1 MPTQILDNF
10 QVNVAKP
17 IDNRF
22 VVGSQSFY
30 QNKEQIPFRYLGLRI
45 WDLNDNF
52 PYVWTGATWSNENQ
66 SGSVIGSGAP
76 GFLPKFFGS
85 NPTSNI
91 VVSNIF
97 DNGTNVG
104 IGITSPIDKLHVV
117 GNIRTTSNF
126 IGNGSL
132 ITALNASEILS
143 GSLSLNRIT
152 SGVAGQIMVR
162 GSSNA
167 EFVNSSSVSVGSSTS
182 ASISDDTST
191 STAQHLTFVNGTS
204 GNLGLKVSS
213 NKLTFQPNNGVLNI
227 EGSLRIGTLANK
239 ATIQYTTNTA
249 RTLTIPNVD
258 GNRTFAFIDQAQ
270 TFTSTQFIQTSSTV
284 VSFRVDRTNSGSHY
298 VYITTIGANPVGL
311 FLQNNSGQRSLY
323 MDGTGDFITGG
334 GTSFNNFKVDNLSTR
349 PSGARVYFR
358 DSVGIDTE
366 TFSFTSPIQQ
376 AFKNDTAAGQW
387 NNSTGS
393 FTVKLNVNGA
403 VRSSGFFITSDRRV
417 KDNIDYIENIGLDK
431 ILNLKPCS
439 FNLKE
444 SGIRTSGFIAQEVMS
459 VIPESITIHEDDNF
473 KDGKYVLDY
482 NAIVPYLVDS
492 IKELKREIDEL
503 KKVN

>member
-1 MPTQILDNF
+1 MPIQILDNF
-10 QVNVAKP
+10 EVNVARP

-30 QNKEQIPFRYLGLRI
+30 QNKEEIPYRYPGLRI

-66 SGSVIGSGAP
+66 TGTVVGSGAP
-76 GFLPKFFGS
+76 GFLTKFFGS

-91 VVSNIF
+91 VVSGIF

-104 IGITSPIDKLHVV
+104 IGITLPTDKLHVA
-117 GNIRTTSNF
+117 GNVRTTGNF

-132 ITALNASEILS
+132 ITSLNASEIAS
-143 GSLSLNRIT
+143 GSLSLSRIT
-152 SGVAGQIMVR
+152 SGVAGQIMIR
-162 GSSNA
+162 GASNA
-167 EFVNSSSVSVGSSTS
+167 EFVNSSSISVGTSNS

-191 STAQHLTFVNGTS
+191 ATAQHLTFVNGTS

-213 NKLTFQPNNGVLNI
+213 NKLTFQPNNGLLTV
-227 EGSLRIGTLANK
+227 EGSLRIGSLANK
-239 ATIQYTTNTA
+239 ATILYNTNIA
-249 RTLTIPNVD
+249 RTFTIPNVG
-258 GNRTFAFIDQAQ
+258 GNRTFAFIDQVQ
-270 TFTSTQFIQTSSTV
+270 TFTATQTIQTTNST
-284 VSFRVDRTNSGSHY
+284 SLIVDR
-298 VYITTIGANPVGL
+298 
-311 FLQNNSGQRSLY
+311 NNSGPNYVSIVTVGSNAVGLSLGNVVGAKTLY
-323 MDGTGDFITGG
+323 MDGAGDFITGG

-366 TFSFTSPIQQ
+366 TFSFTSPIPQ
-376 AFKNDTAAGQW
+376 AFKNDTAAGVW

-393 FTVKLNVNGA
+393 FTAKLNVNGV
-403 VRSSGFFITSDRRV
+403 VRASGFFITSDRRV

-444 SGIRTSGFIAQEVMS
+444 NGIRTSGFIAQEVMDI
-459 VIPESITIHEDDNF
+459 IPESITIHEDDNL

-482 NAIVPYLVDS
+482 NVIVPYLVDS
-492 IKELKREIDEL
+492 IKELKKEIDEL
-503 KKVN
+503 KSKS